1 MKNMLQQNNCHRF
14 ACAFSTSK
22 SFKFRGF
29 TLIELMI
36 VIVVISIMAAI
47 AFPSYQAQVRKSAES
62 QAQQEML
69 KIAEQLERH
78 RNKNFT
84 YKDFDPKYI
93 YGESSTMTEITLPR
107 GKTGS
112 AIKYTLTIRDGSD
125 STKLLT
131 QVDENGGRGWSL
143 KAIPSDDLNFKLLL
157 TSSGLRCKNMSDELV
172 TYDSCGASNSG
183 SKLW

>member
-1 MKNMLQQNNCHRF
+1 MLQQNNYHIF
-14 ACAFSTSK
+14 PCATNTRK
-22 SFKFRGF
+22 SLKFNGF

-36 VIVVISIMAAI
+36 VIVVISILAAI
-47 AFPSYQAQVRKSAES
+47 AFPSYQAQARKSAES

-93 YGESSTMTEITLPR
+93 YGEASPMKEITLPR

-112 AIKYTLTIRDGSD
+112 AIKYTVTIRDGND

-131 QVDENGGRGWSL
+131 QVDENGGRSWSI
-143 KAIPSDDLNFKLLL
+143 KASPSNDLNYKLLL
-157 TSSGLRCKNMSDELV
+157 TSSGLRCKNLSDELV
-172 TYDSCGASNSG
+172 TYESCGDSNSG